1 MEQDKDRG
9 ISLRIDGA
17 LLAEIEKFKGK
28 KTLSEYIRNTLERDI
43 NWGRKLEEAARI
55 LSNVE
60 YMTSQSLDS
69 LGNKMRELEAE
80 SHVLYE
86 ILEKRITR
94 FESKFDITLKDIQ
107 GGVEER
113 LNNLE
118 QCVKAMNKLFRAYVD
133 LVMTDAAKAKL
144 KKDDV
149 L

>member
-1 MEQDKDRG
+1 
-9 ISLRIDGA
+9 
-17 LLAEIEKFKGK
+17 
-28 KTLSEYIRNTLERDI
+28 
-43 NWGRKLEEAARI
+43 
-55 LSNVE
+55 
-60 YMTSQSLDS
+60 
-69 LGNKMRELEAE
+69 MRELEAE